1 MTFEIF
7 KGYPPD
13 NEFPIAEINDLHDG
27 GAEVPAIVHRE
38 GGELRITIYERT
50 GGVAW
55 EYPLDE
61 WIEALHKAAKTL
73 E

>member
-1 MTFEIF
+1 MTLEIF

-13 NEFPIAEINDLHDG
+13 NEFPIAEINDLSDG
-27 GAEVPAIVHRE
+27 ATEIPAVVDRE
-38 GGELRITIYERT
+38 SGELRIKIYERT

-61 WIEALHKAAKTL
+61 WIEALQKAAKTL

>member
-1 MTFEIF
+1 MTLEIS

-13 NEFPIAEINDLHDG
+13 NEFPIAEISDVRNG
-27 GAEVPAIVHRE
+27 GEDNPAVVDRE
-38 GGELRITIYERT
+38 SGELRIKIYERA

-55 EYPLDE
+55 EYPLEE
-61 WIEALHKAAKTL
+61 WIEALQKAAKTL